1 MGARVSEALRAP
13 VPTSRLFLPLLS
25 GLCGADRDTRSQ
37 EQSSKYDV
45 NETCLV
51 LTTLLVLVIVNI

>member
-13 VPTSRLFLPLLS
+13 VPPSRLFLRLLS
-25 GLCGADRDTRSQ
+25 GLCGADRNRKSQ
-37 EQSSKYDV
+37 EQSSEYDV

-51 LTTLLVLVIVNI
+51 LTTFLVLVIVNI